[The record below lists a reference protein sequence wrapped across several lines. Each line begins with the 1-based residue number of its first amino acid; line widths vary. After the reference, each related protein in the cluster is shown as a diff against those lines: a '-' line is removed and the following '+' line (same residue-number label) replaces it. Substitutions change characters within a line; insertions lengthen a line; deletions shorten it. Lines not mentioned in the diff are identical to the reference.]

1 MEGDSCWLAMDTLTF
16 ARLVAPD
23 GFREEKVARLFPFVF
38 NRIHNHSFIE
48 ADMNMMGET
57 RLTHEGSAE
66 CEQLYRSEH
75 ARVVRLC
82 RLLLMNQQD
91 AEEVAQEVFL
101 RLVRERAANR
111 AIVSWE
117 AWLTRVAV
125 NACHDRKRSAWWKL
139 WNRNHVSEGTEG
151 EMMLPSQSGTPEEHV
166 LSHERQRQVWNL
178 FGTLSPRQ
186 REVFV
191 LRRLEGLSTE
201 EAATMLGLSSGSIKR
216 HLFHAMR
223 HLQKALGES

>member
-1 MEGDSCWLAMDTLTF
+1 
-16 ARLVAPD
+16 
-23 GFREEKVARLFPFVF
+23 
-38 NRIHNHSFIE
+38 
-48 ADMNMMGET
+48 MNMMAEKP
-57 RLTHEGSAE
+57 LTPEEISG
-66 CEQLYRSEH
+66 CDQLYRREH
-75 ARVVRLC
+75 ARVMRLC
-82 RLLLMNQQD
+82 RLLLSNHQD

-101 RLVRERAANR
+101 RLVREQTMNR

-139 WNRNHVSEGTEG
+139 WNRGRASEATEI
-151 EMMLPSQSGTPEEHV
+151 EMTLPANTATPEEHV
-166 LSHERQRQVWNL
+166 LNRERQRQVWSL
-178 FGTLSPRQ
+178 FNALSTRQ

-191 LRRLEGLSTE
+191 LRRLEGFSTE
-201 EAATMLGLSSGSIKR
+201 ETATMLGLTSGSIKR